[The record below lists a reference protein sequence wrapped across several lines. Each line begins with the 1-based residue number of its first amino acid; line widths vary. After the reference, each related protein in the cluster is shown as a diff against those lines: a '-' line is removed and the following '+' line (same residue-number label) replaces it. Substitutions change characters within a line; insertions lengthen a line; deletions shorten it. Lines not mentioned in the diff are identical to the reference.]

1 MLQINDYIRFFKNQ
15 NIKIIIIIIIISPA
29 NMGKFSHGSH

>member
-15 NIKIIIIIIIISPA
+15 NIKIIIIIIISPA

>member
-15 NIKIIIIIIIISPA
+15 NIKIIIIIISPA